1 MDVIELLTK
10 GSSSSNDYKNINNML
25 GNNIPIWTAIK
36 LKDSFKDLLPSNKVY
51 SKNFVY
57 ILID

>member
-1 MDVIELLTK
+1 MEVIELVTK
-10 GSSSSNDYKNINNML
+10 GSSSSNDNKNINNML

-51 SKNFVY
+51 IQKTIIIF
-57 ILID
+57 